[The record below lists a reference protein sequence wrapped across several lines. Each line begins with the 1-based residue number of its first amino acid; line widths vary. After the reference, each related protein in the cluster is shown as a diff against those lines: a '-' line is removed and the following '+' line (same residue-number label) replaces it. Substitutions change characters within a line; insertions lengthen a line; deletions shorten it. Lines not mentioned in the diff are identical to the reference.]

1 MPKLTKRAVEG
12 VEATDNDVFVWDDD
26 VQGFGLRVF
35 KSGRRSYLVQY
46 RIGKRTRR
54 YTIGTHGVWT
64 VETARREA
72 KALLGQVA
80 AGIDPADEKKRDAA
94 TLSIAEACDQYLEE
108 GMATAK
114 DSSIRQARSNIEN
127 HIKPLVGR
135 HLLSSFTRGDVQQ
148 LLRDV
153 AASKSAKTTRK
164 GPRAKS
170 RVRGGKG
177 TANRVINTLSAA
189 LTYMVDERLRPDN
202 PAIGVKKYPG
212 KKLERFLSPVELHRL
227 GGVLAAAASLGVES
241 EYAIAAIRMLIL
253 TGCRKNEILT
263 LRWEWIDRFHK
274 CLRLPDSKT
283 GAKVVHLGAP
293 ALRLIGTLTPR
304 EGNPHVFP
312 GRTAGTH
319 VTDLQ
324 SVWSRIRASA
334 ELEDVRIHD
343 LRHSFASIGAN
354 NGDSLLIIGALLGH
368 RSAKTTERYAHL
380 ADHPVK
386 SAADRISD
394 RIAQHLELDA
404 CEVSLAAD
412 TPAGRNFW
420 IDEIPAPQIVD
431 PILGSIIRTKWM
443 DTRAAAA
450 FLGMTVGTLQ
460 TYRWQGTG
468 PAFQKIGRR
477 VVYSKPALVA
487 WKGVQEIGEAQRA
500 A

>member
-1 MPKLTKRAVEG
+1 
-12 VEATDNDVFVWDDD
+12 
-26 VQGFGLRVF
+26 
-35 KSGRRSYLVQY
+35 
-46 RIGKRTRR
+46 
-54 YTIGTHGVWT
+54 
-64 VETARREA
+64 
-72 KALLGQVA
+72 
-80 AGIDPADEKKRDAA
+80 
-94 TLSIAEACDQYLEE
+94 
-108 GMATAK
+108 
-114 DSSIRQARSNIEN
+114 
-127 HIKPLVGR
+127 VGR
-135 HLLSSFTRGDVQQ
+135 HLLSTFTRGDVQQ

-153 AASKSAKTTRK
+153 AAGKSAKTTKK
-164 GPRAKS
+164 GPRSKS

-189 LTYMVDERLRPDN
+189 FTYMVDERLCADN

-212 KKLERFLSPVELHRL
+212 KKLERFLSPIELHRL
-227 GGVLAAAASLGVES
+227 GGILAAAASLGVES

-263 LRWEWIDRFHK
+263 LRWDWIDRFHR

-293 ALRLIGTLTPR
+293 ALRLISSLKPR

-312 GRTAGTH
+312 GRTVGTH

-324 SVWSRIRASA
+324 SVWARIRESA
-334 ELEDVRIHD
+334 ELQDVRIHD

-368 RSAKTTERYAHL
+368 KSAKTTERYAHL

-394 RIAQHLELDA
+394 RIAQHLEPPFHGKDS
-404 CEVSLAAD
+404 EDDAAD
-412 TPAGRNFW
+412 AHAFW
-420 IDEIPAPQIVD
+420 GSEPSPDGPVD
-431 PILGSIIRTKWM
+431 PILGAVIRTRWM
-443 DTRAAAA
+443 DTRAAASL
-450 FLGMTVGTLQ
+450 LGKTMGTLQ

-477 VVYSKPALVA
+477 VVYSKTALLA
-487 WKGVQEIGEAQRA
+487 WRDSQAGREMQEA

>member
-1 MPKLTKRAVEG
+1 MPKLTKRVVEG
-12 VEATDNDVFVWDDD
+12 AVATDADLFLWDDD

-35 KSGRRSYLVQY
+35 QSGRRSYLIQY

-54 YTIGTHGVWT
+54 VTIGSHGVWT

-80 AGIDPADEKKRDAA
+80 SGIDPADEKKRDAA
-94 TLSIAEACDQYLEE
+94 TLSIGDACDLYLEE
-108 GMATAK
+108 GLATAK

-127 HIKPLVGR
+127 HIKPLVGK
-135 HLLSSFTRGDVQQ
+135 HLLATFTRGDVQQ

-153 AASKSAKTTRK
+153 AAGKSAKTTKK
-164 GPRAKS
+164 GPRSKS

-177 TANRVINTLSAA
+177 TANRVINTLSATF
-189 LTYMVDERLRPDN
+189 TYMIDEKLRADN

-212 KKLERFLSPVELHRL
+212 KKLERFLSPAELHRL

-241 EYAIAAIRMLIL
+241 KYAIAAIRMLIL

-263 LRWEWIDRFHK
+263 LRWDWIDRFHK

-293 ALRLIGTLTPR
+293 ALRLIDSLAPR
-304 EGNPHVFP
+304 TGNPYVFP
-312 GRTAGTH
+312 GRTEGTH

-324 SVWSRIRASA
+324 SVWTRVRKSA

-343 LRHSFASIGAN
+343 LRHSFASVGAN

-368 RSAKTTERYAHL
+368 RSSKTTERYAHL

-386 SAADRISD
+386 SAADRIAD
-394 RIAQHLELDA
+394 RIAHHLELDA
-404 CEVSLAAD
+404 AAAKVDEVEIHNED
-412 TPAGRNFW
+412 FW
-420 IDEIPAPQIVD
+420 EDAPGGSETVD
-431 PILGSIIRTKWM
+431 PVLGSIIRTKWM

-450 FLGMTVGTLQ
+450 FLDMTVGTLQ

-477 VVYSKPALVA
+477 VVYSKQALAA
-487 WKGVQEIGEAQRA
+487 WRGMLMEEQRRA

>member
-1 MPKLTKRAVEG
+1 MPKLTKRIVEG
-12 VEATDNDVFVWDDD
+12 TAPADADLFIWDDD

-35 KSGRRSYLVQY
+35 KSGRRSYLIQY
-46 RIGKRTRR
+46 RVGKRTRR
-54 YTIGTHGVWT
+54 VTIGSHGVWT

-80 AGIDPADEKKRDAA
+80 AGADPADEKRRDAA
-94 TLSIAEACDQYLEE
+94 RLSIGDACDMYLEE
-108 GMATAK
+108 GLATAK

-135 HLLSSFTRGDVQQ
+135 HLLSTFTRGDVQQ
-148 LLRDV
+148 LMRDV
-153 AASKSAKTTRK
+153 AAGKSAKTTKK
-164 GPRAKS
+164 GPRSKS

-189 LTYMVDERLRPDN
+189 FSYMVDERLRADN

-212 KKLERFLSPVELHRL
+212 KKLERFLSPAELHRL

-241 EYAIAAIRMLIL
+241 KFAIAAIRMLIL
-253 TGCRKNEILT
+253 TGCRKNEVLT
-263 LRWEWIDRFHK
+263 LRWAWIDRFHR

-293 ALRLIGTLTPR
+293 ALRVLSSLTPR
-304 EGNPHVFP
+304 AGNPYVFA

-324 SVWSRIRASA
+324 SVWSRIRKSA

-354 NGDSLLIIGALLGH
+354 NGDSLLVIGALLGH

-386 SAADRISD
+386 SAADRIAD
-394 RIAQHLELDA
+394 RIALHLDQTASEVVPEKQVQHEGFWDA
-404 CEVSLAAD
+404 EVAETETA
-412 TPAGRNFW
+412 
-420 IDEIPAPQIVD
+420 D
-431 PILGSIIRTKWM
+431 PILGAIIRTKWM
-443 DTRAAAA
+443 DTQAAAA

-468 PAFQKIGRR
+468 PAFQKVGRR
-477 VVYSKPALVA
+477 VVYSRSALLA
-487 WKGVQEIGEAQRA
+487 WKVTHETKGAQRA

>member
-1 MPKLTKRAVEG
+1 MPKLTKRIVEG
-12 VEATDNDVFVWDDD
+12 TAPASADLFVWDDD

-35 KSGRRSYLVQY
+35 RSGRRSYLIQY
-46 RIGKRTRR
+46 RVGKRTRR
-54 YTIGTHGVWT
+54 VTIGSHGVWT

-80 AGIDPADEKKRDAA
+80 AGIDPADEKRRSAA
-94 TLSIAEACDQYLEE
+94 TFSIGDACDVYLEE
-108 GMATAK
+108 GLATAK

-135 HLLSSFTRGDVQQ
+135 HLLSTFTRGDVQQ
-148 LLRDV
+148 LMRDV
-153 AASKSAKTTRK
+153 AAGKSAKTTKK
-164 GPRAKS
+164 GPRSKS

-189 LTYMVDERLRPDN
+189 FSYMVDERLRTDN

-212 KKLERFLSPVELHRL
+212 KKLERFLSPAELHRL

-263 LRWEWIDRFHK
+263 LRWGWIDRFHR

-293 ALRLIGTLTPR
+293 AMRLLASLSPR
-304 EGNPHVFP
+304 AGNPHVFP

-324 SVWSRIRASA
+324 SVWSRIRKSA

-354 NGDSLLIIGALLGH
+354 NGDSLLVIGALLGH

-386 SAADRISD
+386 SAADRIAD
-394 RIAQHLELDA
+394 CIALHMEPT
-404 CEVSLAAD
+404 VSEDGPGEQMEHEDFWEEEAAEAE
-412 TPAGRNFW
+412 TT
-420 IDEIPAPQIVD
+420 D
-431 PILGSIIRTKWM
+431 PILGSIIRTKWI
-443 DTRAAAA
+443 DTRAAATL
-450 FLGMTVGTLQ
+450 LGMTVGTLQ

-468 PAFQKIGRR
+468 PVFQKIGRR
-477 VVYSKPALVA
+477 VVYSKSALLS
-487 WKGVQEIGEAQRA
+487 WKVVHQVKAQHA